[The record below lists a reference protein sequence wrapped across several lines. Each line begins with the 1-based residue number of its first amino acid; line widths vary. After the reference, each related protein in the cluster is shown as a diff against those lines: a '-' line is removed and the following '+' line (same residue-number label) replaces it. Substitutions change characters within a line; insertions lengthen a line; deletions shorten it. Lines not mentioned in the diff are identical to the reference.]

1 MTESQLYDVLYDW
14 RTEMMCVRLDER
26 VGHCCGLDLVWCCG
40 QEGGDEVVLVNG
52 AVVVS

>member
-26 VGHCCGLDLVWCCG
+26 VGTLLWLGSCLGVADKR
-40 QEGGDEVVLVNG
+40 
-52 AVVVS
+52 AVMRSCW

>member
-26 VGHCCGLDLVWCCG
+26 DI
-40 QEGGDEVVLVNG
+40 VVAWILSGVADKR
-52 AVVVS
+52 AVMRSCW